1 MYKIFFLSVQGELF
15 VGRPKAHQMCEC
27 DGPKPNT
34 SIHPGSAASPPPVQS
49 CAATSASPRR
59 TSPPPTPHLS
69 ATARWAPP
77 SPVPPAPTVH
87 LHCIA
92 SLPPPP
98 SPSNA
103 DDSSLDGDDPTP
115 AAEMNAFRLAGDMTH
130 LLSVVVLLLKIHTI
144 KSCAGNAPRRGPKSL
159 LLLPPV

>member
-1 MYKIFFLSVQGELF
+1 MFRVSSSLEGP
-15 VGRPKAHQMCEC
+15 RPIRCASATV
-27 DGPKPNT
+27 PNPT
-34 SIHPGSAASPPPVQS
+34 PPGSAASPPPVQS
-49 CAATSASPRR
+49 CAATSASPRS
-59 TSPPPTPHLS
+59 TSPPPTPTSPPLPGGPHL
-69 ATARWAPP
+69 

-92 SLPPPP
+92 PLPPPP

>member
-1 MYKIFFLSVQGELF
+1 MFRVSSSLEGP
-15 VGRPKAHQMCEC
+15 RPIRCASATV
-27 DGPKPNT
+27 PNPT
-34 SIHPGSAASPPPVQS
+34 PLPSSLPHPSNRAPPPRPHHV
-49 CAATSASPRR
+49 ALA
-59 TSPPPTPHLS
+59 PHLS

-77 SPVPPAPTVH
+77 APTVH

-92 SLPPPP
+92 LHLPRPPPP

-159 LLLPPV
+159 LLLLPRLLPV

>member
-1 MYKIFFLSVQGELF
+1 MEGP
-15 VGRPKAHQMCEC
+15 RPIRCASATV
-27 DGPKPNT
+27 PNPT
-34 SIHPGSAASPPPVQS
+34 PPSIQAARPPPHPS
-49 CAATSASPRR
+49 NRARPPRPHHVALA
-59 TSPPPTPHLS
+59 PPPTPHLS